1 MAIQST
7 ITTDSGLSIEN
18 AYSRIE
24 KIKLTSKTS
33 IAFELASYVSQ
44 ESNSAFNSKGYL
56 AKYDLSGENPIRQA
70 YLYLKTL
77 PEYANADDV

>member
-7 ITTDSGLSIEN
+7 ITTDSGISIEK
-18 AYSRIE
+18 AYSRVE

-44 ESNSAFNSKGYL
+44 ESNLAFNSKGYL
-56 AKYDLSGENPIRQA
+56 AKYDLNGENPIRQA
-70 YLYLKTL
+70 YIYLKSL
-77 PEYANADDV
+77 PEFEQSQDI